1 MAKKK
6 FLNRLLGAMVDF
18 AAVDG
23 PDDISQLSSTSEN
36 VEMCVKDHD
45 KKY

>member
-6 FLNRLLGAMVDF
+6 FLNRLLGAMVGF

-36 VEMCVKDHD
+36 VEMCLERSR
-45 KKY
+45 